1 MIVGICGAH
10 RTGKTTLCR
19 AYAERDE
26 IFTFAQTSTSAII
39 QEMGIDPAA
48 DLDLATR
55 LAVQE
60 EVLARYEAMLP
71 EFLRSNV
78 ATIIDRTP
86 LDFMAYTFAN
96 VRQTDTCPELHARLE
111 SYKSRCYDVLNRY
124 FSVLVLVQ
132 PGIEVVPEQGKAV
145 GTFGYIEHIHLLCHG
160 LMADRQ
166 LKVYSVALARN
177 AIDLQDRV
185 KAIDKIILNFEDRTF
200 AGFKESVEKG
210 VSIH

>member
-1 MIVGICGAH
+1 MLVGVCGAH

-19 AYAERDE
+19 AYAEKSGY
-26 IFTFAQTSTSAII
+26 FTFAQTSTSAII

-55 LAVQE
+55 LMVQE
-60 EVLARYEAMLP
+60 EVLKRYEAMLP
-71 EFLRSNV
+71 ELVRKNV
-78 ATIIDRTP
+78 ATIVDRTP

-96 VRQTDTCPELHARLE
+96 VRQLDTCPELHARLE
-111 SYKSRCYDVLNRY
+111 RYKNRCYEVMNRY

-132 PGIEVVPEQGKAV
+132 PGIEVVSEQGKAV

-160 LMADRQ
+160 LLADRQ
-166 LKVYSVALARN
+166 LKVYSVALAR
-177 AIDLQDRV
+177 AATDLNDRV
-185 KAIDKIILNFEDRTF
+185 KAIEKIVANFEDRLLI
-200 AGFKESVEKG
+200 GFKESVEKG